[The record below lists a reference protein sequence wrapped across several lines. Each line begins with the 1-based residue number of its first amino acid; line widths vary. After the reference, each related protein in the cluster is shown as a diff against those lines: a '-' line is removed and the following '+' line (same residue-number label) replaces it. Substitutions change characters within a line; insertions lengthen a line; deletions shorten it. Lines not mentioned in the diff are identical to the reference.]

1 MKTYK
6 KWMGGLLF
14 GAAIFAAAGGG
25 NNADGIPGNMHGLI
39 AGAFSSCKI
48 VSYAAESDSVDPSQ
62 ITKIEYSDL
71 RELIKAGNFSYLQS
85 QDSQNRQSAPY
96 EKMHETL
103 KEEYN
108 YLKKMADSYKND
120 GDTEMQA
127 LYENNAKNIR
137 TSMAQVQSTIN
148 RMNSASQEKTMEDL
162 ADTLT
167 ASAQNLMN
175 SYNQMAANV
184 VAMEKNVEAAQS
196 SYDAAVKKRS
206 AGLIKDTE
214 LESEKISLERQQNSL
229 ASLKEQQSELKE
241 SLLTLLGLSGRT
253 DVEIGTV
260 PDPDMAAIRA
270 VSVENDLQTA
280 ISNDPTWVSEM
291 KSKVTGTDNRELRKQ
306 RISEASQNAEISL
319 RSTYENLQ
327 NAVSQYEA
335 AESAY
340 SAAKQAWDTVQK
352 KQAAGMLSKNAY
364 ISGESAW
371 LSGEAAMNTAKLNLV
386 SAYESYV
393 WRVAGVE
400 TGASAGGAAMSA
412 GVSGG
417 GGAPAGR

>member
-1 MKTYK
+1 
-6 KWMGGLLF
+6 
-14 GAAIFAAAGGG
+14 
-25 NNADGIPGNMHGLI
+25 
-39 AGAFSSCKI
+39 
-48 VSYAAESDSVDPSQ
+48 
-62 ITKIEYSDL
+62 
-71 RELIKAGNFSYLQS
+71 
-85 QDSQNRQSAPY
+85 
-96 EKMHETL
+96 MHETL

-108 YLKKMADSYKND
+108 YLKKMADSYKDD

-162 ADTLT
+162 ADTLA

-184 VAMEKNVEAAQS
+184 AAMEKNVEAAQS

-214 LESEKISLERQQNSL
+214 LESEKSSLERQQNSL

-260 PDPDMAAIRA
+260 PDPDMTAIRA

-364 ISGESAW
+364 LSGESAW

-393 WRVAGVE
+393 WQVAGVE
-400 TGASAGGAAMSA
+400 TGASAGA
-412 GVSGG
+412 SGG

>member
-1 MKTYK
+1 MKVDK
-6 KWMGGLLF
+6 KWLGGLMF
-14 GAAIFAAAGGG
+14 GAVLFAAAGNSSYAGYES
-25 NNADGIPGNMHGLI
+25 GNMWESLSDV
-39 AGAFSSCKI
+39 FSQYGI
-48 VSYAAESDSVDPSQ
+48 VSYAAETSSVDLNQ
-62 ITKIEYSDL
+62 IKKVEYGNL

-85 QDSQNRQSAPY
+85 EDSQNRRSEPY

-103 KEEYN
+103 KEEYD
-108 YLKKMADSYKND
+108 YLKKMADSYKDD

-137 TSMAQVQSTIN
+137 ISMAQVQSTIN
-148 RMNSASQEKTMEDL
+148 RMNSASQEKTMEDMTD
-162 ADTLT
+162 ALT

-184 VAMEKNVEAAQS
+184 AAMEKSVEAAQS

-214 LESEKISLERQQNSL
+214 PESEKSSLTRQQNSL

-241 SLLTLLGLSGRT
+241 SLLTMLGLSGRT
-253 DVEIGTV
+253 DIEIGTV
-260 PDPDMAAIRA
+260 PDPNLSAIRA

-306 RISEASQNAEISL
+306 RISEAAQSAEISL
-319 RSTYENLQ
+319 RSAYENLQ
-327 NAVSQYEA
+327 NALSQYEA

-364 ISGESAW
+364 LSGQASW

-386 SAYESYV
+386 SAYTSYV
-393 WRVAGVE
+393 WQVAGVE
-400 TGASAGGAAMSA
+400 TGTSGGTAAAAGS
-412 GVSGG
+412 SG

>member
-1 MKTYK
+1 MPDRYR
-6 KWMGGLLF
+6 GG
-14 GAAIFAAAGGG
+14 
-25 NNADGIPGNMHGLI
+25 
-39 AGAFSSCKI
+39 
-48 VSYAAESDSVDPSQ
+48 
-62 ITKIEYSDL
+62 
-71 RELIKAGNFSYLQS
+71 
-85 QDSQNRQSAPY
+85 
-96 EKMHETL
+96 
-103 KEEYN
+103 
-108 YLKKMADSYKND
+108 
-120 GDTEMQA
+120 
-127 LYENNAKNIR
+127 
-137 TSMAQVQSTIN
+137 
-148 RMNSASQEKTMEDL
+148 
-162 ADTLT
+162 
-167 ASAQNLMN
+167 
-175 SYNQMAANV
+175 
-184 VAMEKNVEAAQS
+184 
-196 SYDAAVKKRS
+196 
-206 AGLIKDTE
+206 
-214 LESEKISLERQQNSL
+214 
-229 ASLKEQQSELKE
+229 

-260 PDPDMAAIRA
+260 PDPDMTAIRA

-364 ISGESAW
+364 LSGESAW

-393 WRVAGVE
+393 WQVAGVE
-400 TGASAGGAAMSA
+400 TGASAGA
-412 GVSGG
+412 SGG

>member
-1 MKTYK
+1 
-6 KWMGGLLF
+6 
-14 GAAIFAAAGGG
+14 
-25 NNADGIPGNMHGLI
+25 
-39 AGAFSSCKI
+39 
-48 VSYAAESDSVDPSQ
+48 
-62 ITKIEYSDL
+62 
-71 RELIKAGNFSYLQS
+71 
-85 QDSQNRQSAPY
+85 
-96 EKMHETL
+96 
-103 KEEYN
+103 
-108 YLKKMADSYKND
+108 MADSYKDD

-137 TSMAQVQSTIN
+137 ISMAQVQSTIN
-148 RMNSASQEKTMEDL
+148 RMNSASQEKTMEDM

-184 VAMEKNVEAAQS
+184 AAMEKSVETAQS

-214 LESEKISLERQQNSL
+214 LESEKSSLTRQQNSL

-241 SLLTLLGLSGRT
+241 SLLTMLGLSGRI

-280 ISNDPTWVSEM
+280 ISNDSTWGSEM

-306 RISEASQNAEISL
+306 RISEAAQNAEISL

-340 SAAKQAWDTVQK
+340 SAAKQAWDTVQS
-352 KQAAGMLSKNAY
+352 KQMIMDSFEVFLSMMDMMVY
-364 ISGESAW
+364 IRVFGEPVFDYIRIVHGKERQMFL
-371 LSGEAAMNTAKLNLV
+371 LSGGMF
-386 SAYESYV
+386 
-393 WRVAGVE
+393 RVAYAVRMQKRLPS
-400 TGASAGGAAMSA
+400 GASRIYC
-412 GVSGG
+412 
-417 GGAPAGR
+417 GRRTVCRNRILCLRE

>member
-1 MKTYK
+1 MKVDK
-6 KWMGGLLF
+6 KWLGGLMF
-14 GAAIFAAAGGG
+14 GAVLFAAAGNSSYAGYES
-25 NNADGIPGNMHGLI
+25 GNMWESLSDV
-39 AGAFSSCKI
+39 FSQYGI
-48 VSYAAESDSVDPSQ
+48 VSYAAEISSVDLSQ
-62 ITKIEYSDL
+62 VKKVEYGNL

-85 QDSQNRQSAPY
+85 EDSQNRRSEPY

-103 KEEYN
+103 KEEYD
-108 YLKKMADSYKND
+108 YLKKMADSYKDD

-137 TSMAQVQSTIN
+137 ISMAQVQSTIN
-148 RMNSASQEKTMEDL
+148 RMNSASQEKTMEDM

-184 VAMEKNVEAAQS
+184 AAMEKSVETAQS

-214 LESEKISLERQQNSL
+214 LESEKSSLTRQQNSL

-241 SLLTLLGLSGRT
+241 SLLTMLGLSGRI

-280 ISNDPTWVSEM
+280 ISNDSTWGSEM

-306 RISEASQNAEISL
+306 RISEAAQKAQEVVKQISSMS
-319 RSTYENLQ
+319 RKNVETVYD
-327 NAVSQYEA
+327 AVSVEGLLHRTRKLV
-335 AESAY
+335 E
-340 SAAKQAWDTVQK
+340 TNCP
-352 KQAAGMLSKNAY
+352 KNV
-364 ISGESAW
+364 ELKEENE
-371 LSGEAAMNTAKLNLV
+371 LSGECVLGNATQLQQVMLNIL
-386 SAYESYV
+386 
-393 WRVAGVE
+393 
-400 TGASAGGAAMSA
+400 
-412 GVSGG
+412 
-417 GGAPAGR
+417 

>member
-214 LESEKISLERQQNSL
+214 LESEKSSLERQQNSL

-352 KQAAGMLSKNAY
+352 K
-364 ISGESAW
+364 
-371 LSGEAAMNTAKLNLV
+371 
-386 SAYESYV
+386 
-393 WRVAGVE
+393 
-400 TGASAGGAAMSA
+400 
-412 GVSGG
+412 
-417 GGAPAGR
+417 

>member
-6 KWMGGLLF
+6 KWLGGLVC
-14 GAAIFAAAGGG
+14 GAALLAVAGMNTENVPGSVSG
-25 NNADGIPGNMHGLI
+25 MISNAV
-39 AGAFSSCKI
+39 SSYGI
-48 VSYAAESDSVDPSQ
+48 VSYAAETSTIDLSQ
-62 ITKIEYSDL
+62 VTKVEYSSL
-71 RELIKAGNFSYLQS
+71 RDLIKAGNYSYLQS
-85 QDSQNRQSAPY
+85 VDSQNRQSAPY

-108 YLKKMADSYKND
+108 YLKKMADSYKDD
-120 GDTEMQA
+120 GDTEMQE

-148 RMNSASQEKTMEDL
+148 RMNSANQEKTMEDM

-175 SYNQMAANV
+175 SYNQMTANV
-184 VAMEKNVEAAQS
+184 TAMEKSVEAAQS
-196 SYDAAVKKRS
+196 SYDAAVKKRA

-214 LESEKISLERQQNSL
+214 LESEASSLERQKNSL

-260 PDPDMAAIRA
+260 PDPDMTAIRA

-280 ISNDPTWVSEM
+280 ISNDSTWVSEM

-306 RISEASQNAEISL
+306 RISEAAQNAEISL

-327 NAVSQYEA
+327 NALSQYEA

-364 ISGESAW
+364 LSGESAW

-393 WRVAGVE
+393 WQVAGVE
-400 TGASAGGAAMSA
+400 TGASSGGAAMSA
-412 GVSGG
+412 GASG

>member
-1 MKTYK
+1 
-6 KWMGGLLF
+6 MGGLLF

-71 RELIKAGNFSYLQS
+71 RELIKAGNFSYLH
-85 QDSQNRQSAPY
+85 SQNRQSAPY

-214 LESEKISLERQQNSL
+214 LESEKSSLERQQNSL

>member
-1 MKTYK
+1 MKVDK
-6 KWMGGLLF
+6 KWLGGLMF
-14 GAAIFAAAGGG
+14 GAVLFAAAGNSSYAGYES
-25 NNADGIPGNMHGLI
+25 GNMWESLSDV
-39 AGAFSSCKI
+39 FSQYGI
-48 VSYAAESDSVDPSQ
+48 VSYAAEISSVDLSQ
-62 ITKIEYSDL
+62 VKKVEYGNL

-85 QDSQNRQSAPY
+85 EDTQIRRSEPY

-103 KEEYN
+103 KEEYD
-108 YLKKMADSYKND
+108 YLKKMADSYKDD

-137 TSMAQVQSTIN
+137 ISMAQVQSTIN
-148 RMNSASQEKTMEDL
+148 RMNSASQEKTM

-184 VAMEKNVEAAQS
+184 AAMEKSVETAQS

-214 LESEKISLERQQNSL
+214 LESEKSSLTRQQNSL

-241 SLLTLLGLSGRT
+241 SLLTMLGLFGRT
-253 DVEIGTV
+253 DIEIGTV
-260 PDPDMAAIRA
+260 PDPDLSAIRA

-306 RISEASQNAEISL
+306 RISEAAQNAEISL
-319 RSTYENLQ
+319 RSAYENLQ
-327 NAVSQYEA
+327 NALSQYEA

-364 ISGESAW
+364 LSGQASW

-386 SAYESYV
+386 SAYTSYV
-393 WRVAGVE
+393 WQVAGVE
-400 TGASAGGAAMSA
+400 TGASGGTAAAAGS
-412 GVSGG
+412 SG

>member
-1 MKTYK
+1 MKVDK
-6 KWMGGLLF
+6 KWLGGLMF
-14 GAAIFAAAGGG
+14 GAVLFAAAGNSGYAG
-25 NNADGIPGNMHGLI
+25 YESGNMWESLSDV
-39 AGAFSSCKI
+39 FSQYGI
-48 VSYAAESDSVDPSQ
+48 VSYAAETSSVDLSQ
-62 ITKIEYSDL
+62 IKKVEYGNL

-85 QDSQNRQSAPY
+85 EDSQNRRSEPY
-96 EKMHETL
+96 EKMPETL
-103 KEEYN
+103 KEEYD
-108 YLKKMADSYKND
+108 YLNKMADSYKDD

-137 TSMAQVQSTIN
+137 ISMAQVQSTIN
-148 RMNSASQEKTMEDL
+148 RMNSASQEKTMEDM

-184 VAMEKNVEAAQS
+184 AAMEKSVETAQS

-214 LESEKISLERQQNSL
+214 LESEKSSLTRQQNSL

-241 SLLTLLGLSGRT
+241 SLLTMLGLSGRI

-280 ISNDPTWVSEM
+280 ISNDSTWGSEM

-306 RISEASQNAEISL
+306 RISEAAQNAEISL

-352 KQAAGMLSKNAY
+352 KQAAGMLSKNTY
-364 ISGESAW
+364 LSGEASW

-386 SAYESYV
+386 SAYESYI
-393 WRVAGVE
+393 WQVAGVE
-400 TGASAGGAAMSA
+400 TGASAGG
-412 GVSGG
+412 
-417 GGAPAGR
+417 GAPAGR

>member
-1 MKTYK
+1 M
-6 KWMGGLLF
+6 
-14 GAAIFAAAGGG
+14 
-25 NNADGIPGNMHGLI
+25 
-39 AGAFSSCKI
+39 
-48 VSYAAESDSVDPSQ
+48 
-62 ITKIEYSDL
+62 
-71 RELIKAGNFSYLQS
+71 IKAGNFSYLQS

-108 YLKKMADSYKND
+108 YLKKMADSYKDD
-120 GDTEMQA
+120 GDVEMQT

-148 RMNSASQEKTMEDL
+148 SMNSASQEKIMEDL

-184 VAMEKNVEAAQS
+184 AAEEKSMEAAQN

-206 AGLIKDTE
+206 AGLIKDAE
-214 LESEKISLERQQNSL
+214 LESEKSSLEQQQNSL

-241 SLLTLLGLSGRT
+241 SLLTMLGLSGRT

-260 PDPDMAAIRA
+260 PDPDMTAIRA

-291 KSKVTGTDNRELRKQ
+291 KSKVTGTDNRELKKK
-306 RISEASQNAEISL
+306 RIREAEQNAEISL
-319 RSTYENLQ
+319 RSAYENLQ
-327 NAVSQYEA
+327 NALSQYEA

-340 SAAKQAWDTVQK
+340 SAAKQEWDTIQK

-364 ISGESAW
+364 LSGEASW

-393 WRVAGVE
+393 WQVAGVE
-400 TGASAGGAAMSA
+400 TGAAAGGTAMSA
-412 GVSGG
+412 EASG
-417 GGAPAGR
+417 

>member
-14 GAAIFAAAGGG
+14 GAVFLAAAGGG
-25 NNADGIPGNMHGLI
+25 NNADSIPGNMHGLI
-39 AGAFSSCKI
+39 DGVFSSCKI
-48 VSYAAESDSVDPSQ
+48 VSYAAESDSVDLSQ
-62 ITKIEYSDL
+62 ITQIEYSDL

-85 QDSQNRQSAPY
+85 QDSQSAPY

-108 YLKKMADSYKND
+108 YLKKMADSYKDD
-120 GDTEMQA
+120 GDAEMQT

-137 TSMAQVQSTIN
+137 ISMAQVRSTIN
-148 RMNSASQEKTMEDL
+148 SMNSASQEKTMEDL

-184 VAMEKNVEAAQS
+184 AAVEKSMEAAQN

-206 AGLIKDTE
+206 AGLIKDAE
-214 LESEKISLERQQNSL
+214 LESEKSSLEQQQNSL

-241 SLLTLLGLSGRT
+241 SLLTMIGLSGRT

-260 PDPDMAAIRA
+260 PDPDMTAIRA

-291 KSKVTGTDNRELRKQ
+291 KSKVTGTDNRELKKK
-306 RISEASQNAEISL
+306 RIREAEQNAEISL
-319 RSTYENLQ
+319 RAAYENLK
-327 NAVSQYEA
+327 NALSQYEA

-340 SAAKQAWDTVQK
+340 SAAKQEWDTIQK

-364 ISGESAW
+364 LSGEASW

-393 WRVAGVE
+393 WQVAGVE
-400 TGASAGGAAMSA
+400 TGTAAGGTAMSA
-412 GVSGG
+412 GASG
-417 GGAPAGR
+417 

>member
-1 MKTYK
+1 M
-6 KWMGGLLF
+6 F
-14 GAAIFAAAGGG
+14 GAVLFAAAGNSGYAG
-25 NNADGIPGNMHGLI
+25 YESGNMWESLSDV
-39 AGAFSSCKI
+39 FSQYGI
-48 VSYAAESDSVDPSQ
+48 VSYAAETSSVDLSQ
-62 ITKIEYSDL
+62 IKKVEYGNL

-85 QDSQNRQSAPY
+85 EDSQNRGSEPY
-96 EKMHETL
+96 EQRHETL
-103 KEEYN
+103 KEEYD
-108 YLKKMADSYKND
+108 YLKKMADSYKDD

-137 TSMAQVQSTIN
+137 ISMAQVQSTIN
-148 RMNSASQEKTMEDL
+148 RMNSASQEKTMEDM

-184 VAMEKNVEAAQS
+184 AAMEKSVETAQS

-214 LESEKISLERQQNSL
+214 LESEKSSLTRQQNSL

-241 SLLTLLGLSGRT
+241 SLLTMLGLSGRI

-280 ISNDPTWVSEM
+280 ISNDSTWGSEM

-306 RISEASQNAEISL
+306 RISEAAQNAEISL

-352 KQAAGMLSKNAY
+352 KQAAGMLSKNTY
-364 ISGESAW
+364 LSGEASW

-386 SAYESYV
+386 SAYESYI
-393 WRVAGVE
+393 WQVAGVE
-400 TGASAGGAAMSA
+400 TGASAGG
-412 GVSGG
+412 
-417 GGAPAGR
+417 GAPAGR

>member
-1 MKTYK
+1 MT
-6 KWMGGLLF
+6 
-14 GAAIFAAAGGG
+14 
-25 NNADGIPGNMHGLI
+25 
-39 AGAFSSCKI
+39 
-48 VSYAAESDSVDPSQ
+48 
-62 ITKIEYSDL
+62 
-71 RELIKAGNFSYLQS
+71 
-85 QDSQNRQSAPY
+85 
-96 EKMHETL
+96 
-103 KEEYN
+103 
-108 YLKKMADSYKND
+108 
-120 GDTEMQA
+120 
-127 LYENNAKNIR
+127 
-137 TSMAQVQSTIN
+137 QVQSTIN
-148 RMNSASQEKTMEDL
+148 RMNLASQEKTMEDM
-162 ADTLT
+162 ADALT

-184 VAMEKNVEAAQS
+184 AAMEKSVEAAQS

-214 LESEKISLERQQNSL
+214 PESEKSSLTRQQNSL

-241 SLLTLLGLSGRT
+241 SLLTMLGLSGRT
-253 DVEIGTV
+253 DIEIGTV
-260 PDPDMAAIRA
+260 PDPDLSAIRA

-306 RISEASQNAEISL
+306 RISEAAQSAEISL
-319 RSTYENLQ
+319 RSAYENLQ
-327 NAVSQYEA
+327 NALSQYEA

-364 ISGESAW
+364 LSGQASW

-386 SAYESYV
+386 SAYTSYV
-393 WRVAGVE
+393 WQVAGVE
-400 TGASAGGAAMSA
+400 TGTSGGTAAAAGS
-412 GVSGG
+412 SG

>member
-1 MKTYK
+1 MKVDK
-6 KWMGGLLF
+6 KWLGGLMF
-14 GAAIFAAAGGG
+14 GAVLFAAAGNSSYAGYES
-25 NNADGIPGNMHGLI
+25 GNMWESLSDV
-39 AGAFSSCKI
+39 FSQYGI
-48 VSYAAESDSVDPSQ
+48 VSYAAETSSVDLNQ
-62 ITKIEYSDL
+62 IKKVEYGNL

-85 QDSQNRQSAPY
+85 EDSQNRRSEPY

-103 KEEYN
+103 KEEYD
-108 YLKKMADSYKND
+108 YLKKMADSYKDD

-137 TSMAQVQSTIN
+137 
-148 RMNSASQEKTMEDL
+148 NSASQEKTMEDM
-162 ADTLT
+162 ADALT

-184 VAMEKNVEAAQS
+184 AAMEKSVEAAQS

-214 LESEKISLERQQNSL
+214 PESEKSSLMRQQNSL

-241 SLLTLLGLSGRT
+241 SLLTMLGLSGRT
-253 DVEIGTV
+253 DIEIGTV
-260 PDPDMAAIRA
+260 PDPDLSAIRA

-306 RISEASQNAEISL
+306 RISEAAQSAEISL
-319 RSTYENLQ
+319 RSAYENLQ
-327 NAVSQYEA
+327 NALSQYEA

-364 ISGESAW
+364 LSGQASW

-386 SAYESYV
+386 SAYTSYV
-393 WRVAGVE
+393 WQVAGVE
-400 TGASAGGAAMSA
+400 TGTSGGTAAAAGS
-412 GVSGG
+412 SG

>member
-1 MKTYK
+1 MKVDK
-6 KWMGGLLF
+6 KWLGGLMF
-14 GAAIFAAAGGG
+14 GAVLFAAAGNSSYAGYES
-25 NNADGIPGNMHGLI
+25 GNMWESLSDV
-39 AGAFSSCKI
+39 FSQYGI
-48 VSYAAESDSVDPSQ
+48 VSYAAEISSVDLSQ
-62 ITKIEYSDL
+62 VKKVEYGNL

-85 QDSQNRQSAPY
+85 EDSQNRRSEPY

-103 KEEYN
+103 KEEYD
-108 YLKKMADSYKND
+108 YLKKMADSYKDD

-137 TSMAQVQSTIN
+137 ISMAQVQSTIN
-148 RMNSASQEKTMEDL
+148 RMNSASQEKTMEK
-162 ADTLT
+162 
-167 ASAQNLMN
+167 S
-175 SYNQMAANV
+175 
-184 VAMEKNVEAAQS
+184 VETAQS

-214 LESEKISLERQQNSL
+214 LESEKSSLTRQQNSL

-241 SLLTLLGLSGRT
+241 SLLTMLGLSGRT
-253 DVEIGTV
+253 DIEIGTV
-260 PDPDMAAIRA
+260 PDPDLSAIRA

-306 RISEASQNAEISL
+306 RISEAAQNAEISL
-319 RSTYENLQ
+319 RSAYENLQ
-327 NAVSQYEA
+327 NALSQYEA

-364 ISGESAW
+364 LSGQASW

-386 SAYESYV
+386 SAYTSYV
-393 WRVAGVE
+393 WQVAGVE
-400 TGASAGGAAMSA
+400 TGASGGTAAAAGS
-412 GVSGG
+412 SG

>member
-1 MKTYK
+1 M
-6 KWMGGLLF
+6 F
-14 GAAIFAAAGGG
+14 GAVLFAAAGNSGYAG
-25 NNADGIPGNMHGLI
+25 YESGNMWESLSDV
-39 AGAFSSCKI
+39 FSQYGI
-48 VSYAAESDSVDPSQ
+48 VSYAAETSSVDLSQ
-62 ITKIEYSDL
+62 IKKVEYGNL

-85 QDSQNRQSAPY
+85 EDSQNRRSESY

-103 KEEYN
+103 KEEYD
-108 YLKKMADSYKND
+108 YLKKMADSYKDD

-137 TSMAQVQSTIN
+137 ISMAQVQSTIN
-148 RMNSASQEKTMEDL
+148 RMNSASQEKTMEDM

-184 VAMEKNVEAAQS
+184 AAMEKSVETAQS

-214 LESEKISLERQQNSL
+214 LESEKSSLTRQQNSL

-241 SLLTLLGLSGRT
+241 SLLTMLGLSGRI

-280 ISNDPTWVSEM
+280 ISNDSTWGSEM

-306 RISEASQNAEISL
+306 RISEAAQNAEISL

-352 KQAAGMLSKNAY
+352 KQAAGMLSKNTY
-364 ISGESAW
+364 LSGEASW

-386 SAYESYV
+386 SAYESYI
-393 WRVAGVE
+393 WQVAGVE
-400 TGASAGGAAMSA
+400 TGASAGG
-412 GVSGG
+412 
-417 GGAPAGR
+417 GAPAGR

>member
-1 MKTYK
+1 M
-6 KWMGGLLF
+6 L
-14 GAAIFAAAGGG
+14 GAAILAAGGTGTAGESASG
-25 NNADGIPGNMHGLI
+25 NISGMI
-39 AGAFSSCKI
+39 SSVISSYGI
-48 VSYAAESDSVDPSQ
+48 VSYAAETSSIDLSQ
-62 ITKIEYSDL
+62 VTKVEYSNL

-108 YLKKMADSYKND
+108 YLKKMADSYKDD
-120 GDTEMQA
+120 GDTEMQE

-148 RMNSASQEKTMEDL
+148 RLNSASQEKTMEDM

-175 SYNQMAANV
+175 SYNQMTANV
-184 VAMEKNVEAAQS
+184 AAMEKSVEAAQS
-196 SYDAAVKKRS
+196 SYDAAVKKRA

-214 LESEKISLERQQNSL
+214 LESEASSLERQKNSL

-253 DVEIGTV
+253 DIEIGTV
-260 PDPDMAAIRA
+260 PDPDLAVIRA
-270 VSVENDLQTA
+270 VNVENDIQTA
-280 ISNDPTWVSEM
+280 ISNDSTWVSEM

-306 RISEASQNAEISL
+306 RISEAAQNAEISL

-327 NAVSQYEA
+327 NALSQYEA

-352 KQAAGMLSKNAY
+352 KQAAGMLSKNSY
-364 ISGESAW
+364 LSGESAW
-371 LSGEAAMNTAKLNLV
+371 LSGEAAMNTARLNLV
-386 SAYESYV
+386 SAYKSYV
-393 WRVAGVE
+393 WQVAGVE
-400 TGASAGGAAMSA
+400 TGASAGGTAMAAGAS
-412 GVSGG
+412 G

>member
-6 KWMGGLLF
+6 KWLGGLVCGVALL
-14 GAAIFAAAGGG
+14 AVAGTNTENVPGSIGG
-25 NNADGIPGNMHGLI
+25 MI
-39 AGAFSSCKI
+39 SSAVSSYGI
-48 VSYAAESDSVDPSQ
+48 VSYAAETSAIDLSQ
-62 ITKIEYSDL
+62 VTKIEYSNL
-71 RELIKAGNFSYLQS
+71 RELIKAGNYSYLQS
-85 QDSQNRQSAPY
+85 VDSQNRQSAPY

-108 YLKKMADSYKND
+108 YLKKMADSYKDD
-120 GDTEMQA
+120 GDTEMQE

-148 RMNSASQEKTMEDL
+148 RMNSASQEKTMEDM

-184 VAMEKNVEAAQS
+184 TAMEKSVEAAQS
-196 SYDAAVKKRS
+196 SYDAAVKKRA

-214 LESEKISLERQQNSL
+214 LESEASSLERQKNSL

-260 PDPDMAAIRA
+260 PEPDMTAIRA

-280 ISNDPTWVSEM
+280 ISNDSTWVSEM

-306 RISEASQNAEISL
+306 RISEAAQNAEISL

-327 NAVSQYEA
+327 NALSQYEA

-364 ISGESAW
+364 LSGESAW

-393 WRVAGVE
+393 WQVAGVE
-400 TGASAGGAAMSA
+400 TGAAMSA
-412 GVSGG
+412 GASGG

>member
-1 MKTYK
+1 MSS
-6 KWMGGLLF
+6 LVL
-14 GAAIFAAAGGG
+14 GAAILAAGGTGTAGESASG
-25 NNADGIPGNMHGLI
+25 NISGMI
-39 AGAFSSCKI
+39 SSVISSYGI
-48 VSYAAESDSVDPSQ
+48 VSYAVETSSIDLSQ
-62 ITKIEYSDL
+62 VTKVEYSNL

-108 YLKKMADSYKND
+108 YLKKMADSYKDD
-120 GDTEMQA
+120 GDTEMQE

-148 RMNSASQEKTMEDL
+148 RLNSASQEKTMEDM

-184 VAMEKNVEAAQS
+184 AAMEKSVEAAQS
-196 SYDAAVKKRS
+196 SYDAAVKKRA

-214 LESEKISLERQQNSL
+214 LESEASSLERQKNSL

-253 DVEIGTV
+253 EIEIGTV
-260 PDPDMAAIRA
+260 PDPDLAAIRA
-270 VSVENDLQTA
+270 VNVENDIQTA
-280 ISNDPTWVSEM
+280 ISNDSTWVSEM

-306 RISEASQNAEISL
+306 RISEAAQNAEISL

-327 NAVSQYEA
+327 NALSQYES

-364 ISGESAW
+364 LSGESAW

-393 WRVAGVE
+393 WQVAGVE
-400 TGASAGGAAMSA
+400 TGASAGGTAMSA
-412 GVSGG
+412 GASGG

>member
-1 MKTYK
+1 MKVDK
-6 KWMGGLLF
+6 KWLGGLMF
-14 GAAIFAAAGGG
+14 GAVLFAAVGNSSYAGYES
-25 NNADGIPGNMHGLI
+25 GNMWESLSDV
-39 AGAFSSCKI
+39 FSQYGI
-48 VSYAAESDSVDPSQ
+48 VSYAAEISSVDLSQ
-62 ITKIEYSDL
+62 VKKVEYGNL

-85 QDSQNRQSAPY
+85 EDSQNRRSEPY

-103 KEEYN
+103 KEEYD
-108 YLKKMADSYKND
+108 YLKKMADSYKDD

-137 TSMAQVQSTIN
+137 ISMAQVQSTIN
-148 RMNSASQEKTMEDL
+148 RMNSASQEKTMEDM

-184 VAMEKNVEAAQS
+184 AAMEKSVETAQS
-196 SYDAAVKKRS
+196 SYDAAGTKGW
-206 AGLIKDTE
+206 AGRIKDTARGE
-214 LESEKISLERQQNSL
+214 EKGSRKMQQNSL
-229 ASLKEQQSELKE
+229 ASLKEQQSELKD
-241 SLLTLLGLSGRT
+241 SILTMLGLSGRI

-280 ISNDPTWVSEM
+280 ISNDSTWGSEM

-306 RISEASQNAEISL
+306 RISEAAQNAEISL

-352 KQAAGMLSKNAY
+352 KQAAGMLSKNTY
-364 ISGESAW
+364 LSGESAW
-371 LSGEAAMNTAKLNLV
+371 FSGEAAMNTAKLNLV
-386 SAYESYV
+386 SAYESYIWQV
-393 WRVAGVE
+393 VGVE
-400 TGASAGGAAMSA
+400 TGASAGA
-412 GVSGG
+412 SGG

>member
-25 NNADGIPGNMHGLI
+25 NNADIIPGNMHGLI
-39 AGAFSSCKI
+39 AGALSSCKI
-48 VSYAAESDSVDPSQ
+48 VSYAAESDSVDSSQ
-62 ITKIEYSDL
+62 IKKVEYSDL
-71 RELIKAGNFSYLQS
+71 RDLIKAGHFSYLQS
-85 QDSQNRQSAPY
+85 VDSQNRQSAPY

-108 YLKKMADSYKND
+108 YLKKMADSYKDD

-148 RMNSASQEKTMEDL
+148 RMNSASQEKTMEDM

-167 ASAQNLMN
+167 ATAQNLMN

-184 VAMEKNVEAAQS
+184 AAMEKNVEAAQS
-196 SYDAAVKKRS
+196 SYDASVKKRS

-214 LESEKISLERQQNSL
+214 LESEKSSLERQQNSL

-253 DVEIGTV
+253 DIEIGTV
-260 PDPDMAAIRA
+260 PDPDLVVIRA
-270 VSVENDLQTA
+270 VNVENDIQTA
-280 ISNDPTWVSEM
+280 ISNDSTWVSEM
-291 KSKVTGTDNRELRKQ
+291 KSRVTGTDNRELKKQ
-306 RISEASQNAEISL
+306 RISEAAQNAEISL

-364 ISGESAW
+364 LSGEASW

-393 WRVAGVE
+393 WQVAGVE
-400 TGASAGGAAMSA
+400 TGVSAGGTAMSTGA
-412 GVSGG
+412 SGG
-417 GGAPAGR
+417 GGAPSGR

>member
-1 MKTYK
+1 MDHRFP
-6 KWMGGLLF
+6 GFLRRLSIILF
-14 GAAIFAAAGGG
+14 WIILWQTAASLIRNHIFLVG
-25 NNADGIPGNMHGLI
+25 P
-39 AGAFSSCKI
+39 
-48 VSYAAESDSVDPSQ
+48 
-62 ITKIEYSDL
+62 
-71 RELIKAGNFSYLQS
+71 
-85 QDSQNRQSAPY
+85 
-96 EKMHETL
+96 
-103 KEEYN
+103 
-108 YLKKMADSYKND
+108 
-120 GDTEMQA
+120 
-127 LYENNAKNIR
+127 
-137 TSMAQVQSTIN
+137 
-148 RMNSASQEKTMEDL
+148 
-162 ADTLT
+162 ADTLRALCEQILLPDFWSAIAFSFWRISIGFFLAFFLGLFT
-167 ASAQNLMN
+167 GSLAASAQNLMN

-184 VAMEKNVEAAQS
+184 AAMEKNVEAAQS

-214 LESEKISLERQQNSL
+214 LESEKSSLERQQNSL

-364 ISGESAW
+364 LSGESAW

-386 SAYESYV
+386 AAYESYV
-393 WRVAGVE
+393 WQVAGVE
-400 TGASAGGAAMSA
+400 TGASAGA
-412 GVSGG
+412 SGG